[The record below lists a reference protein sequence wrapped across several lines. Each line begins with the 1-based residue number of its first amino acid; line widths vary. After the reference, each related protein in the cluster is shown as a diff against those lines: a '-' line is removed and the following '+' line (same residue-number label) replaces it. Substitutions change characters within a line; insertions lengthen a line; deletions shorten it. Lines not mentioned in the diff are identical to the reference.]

1 MNDNTRQKVWRLTLA
16 GIAGAALCAGIA
28 WADYTVN
35 AGEPIVVSDDVFDLT
50 TEVVSLTGGPA
61 ISGIENNGHGNNIDG
76 VDSSNPG
83 QGNGGPNGDTAES
96 CDGPGECV
104 DDESNGGGASPSQG
118 GGNPN

>member
-1 MNDNTRQKVWRLTLA
+1 MRERIRRVGLKK
-16 GIAGAALCAGIA
+16 AALIAASAVVLGAGVA
-28 WADYTVN
+28 WASYTVS

-61 ISGIENNGHGNNIDG
+61 IGGMGNHGHGNNDDG

-83 QGNGGPNGDTAES
+83 ADVFTDSDPS
-96 CDGPGECV
+96 V

-118 GGNPN
+118 GASPSQGGGNPN

>member
-1 MNDNTRQKVWRLTLA
+1 MSERIRRWELRRTALIGILA
-16 GIAGAALCAGIA
+16 AVLSAGVA
-28 WADYTVN
+28 WASYTVS

-61 ISGIENNGHGNNIDG
+61 IGGVGNHGHGNNDDG

-83 QGNGGPNGDTAES
+83 ADIFTDSDPT
-96 CDGPGECV
+96 V
-104 DDESNGGGASPSQG
+104 DDESAGGGASPSQGGASPSQG